1 MKLIDEL
8 KKINNWYEMKSFIDS
23 LESKKK
29 KGNIFEAL
37 TKYYLLLNPI
47 YKIQLKNVWMHYEVP
62 NDVKTYINFPNTDE
76 GIDLVAK
83 TYDGKYWAIQC
94 KYLGN
99 QESSINGKYI
109 SSFLDLSTNVCKNI
123 DLMLTITTANNK
135 SYKFDQKYDNKVL
148 FILGD
153 VWNTLDEDFFLKLHE
168 YLENNRIEYKP
179 FTPKPHQERAIKN
192 AYSHFIE
199 EDNNRGKLI
208 MACGSGKSLTAF
220 WITKELKA
228 NKIIIAVPSLALIKQ
243 TLDVWTR
250 ESLANNL
257 DINWIVVCS
266 DESVAK
272 KDEDIFTSSVK
283 DLGIEV
289 TTNIDGIVEWMKN
302 LRHEISIVF
311 TTYASGD
318 VIAKASKKANFVY
331 DFGIFD
337 EAHKTT
343 GVIDSLYSHL
353 LFDENIDIN
362 KRLFMTATEKSYK
375 GNSDEI
381 ASMDDSR
388 IYGEDFEVLTF
399 KEALE
404 SNILCDY
411 QVVAMMVTKK
421 EIAELVENN
430 NYVRVKEENI
440 SKEIESN
447 LIATTIVL
455 HKAILKYGIKH
466 TVSFHSSIQRA
477 KYFKSEEEKL
487 RKLVNNNNN
496 INIQTYH
503 VSGNTPTATRNK
515 DINSFASS
523 EQALITNA
531 RCLTEG
537 VDVPNID
544 SILFSDPRQSTVDIV
559 QAVGRAIRLSKGK
572 QFGYVLVP
580 IIIDDENITLENVK
594 NSTFDSILNIVKAL
608 STHDERIIDLFNTN
622 DSTKVFRGG
631 DLFHIDSSNIN
642 LGEKIDLNEF
652 SKNIQATILEKT
664 KILKNRPFEE
674 AREFARSL
682 NLSSGAEWK
691 KYCKGELK
699 DKEPK
704 SLDIPSNPAIAYKLS
719 GWKNMVDWLG
729 RKEYKTF
736 EDAREYIRS
745 LKIGK
750 SYKDWVKYWNINNI
764 PSDIPIQ
771 PEQRYYRFGWTN
783 WKDFLLGAE
792 NYIKPFEEA
801 REFVKKLGL
810 KTMNDWS
817 DYSTGRLKDILGEI
831 PNDIPKDPNLRYRRD
846 LDPWNWDYWLG
857 ISDIKERWLN
867 YEDALEL
874 VKNKMN
880 ELNLSGQVDFVKFRK
895 SKNYPNN
902 VPTDPLRVYGDK
914 CDMSEWYG
922 TGRKR
927 IIKRESINSNLSFK
941 EAKEIVKNYKEKP
954 NPSQISWVEYHNE
967 RFDLMKKDGI
977 VQRPD
982 IKYKEEWIGWADW
995 LGYSKKD
1002 AEELSI
1008 NGKFLSFDEAKKIL
1022 KPLNLKSEKEYKEWR
1037 KTNSIKYLPVN
1048 LTQKYCKHNSWKGIP
1063 DFLGL

>member
-8 KKINNWYEMKSFIDS
+8 KKINNWYEMKNFIDNQ
-23 LESKKK
+23 ETTKA

-99 QESSINGKYI
+99 QDSSINGKYI

-135 SYKFDQKYDNKVL
+135 SYKFEQKYDNKVS

-179 FTPKPHQERAIKN
+179 LPPKPHQERAIKN

-487 RKLVNNNNN
+487 RKLVNNN

-544 SILFSDPRQSTVDIV
+544 SILFADPRQSTVDIV

-631 DLFHIDSSNIN
+631 GLFHIDSSNIN

-664 KILKNRPFEE
+664 KMLKNRPFEE

-682 NLSSGAEWK
+682 NLSSGSEWK

-704 SLDIPSNPAIAYKLS
+704 PFDIPSNPAIAYKLS
-719 GWKNMVDWLG
+719 GWLRMEDWLG
-729 RKEYKTF
+729 SKDFLSF
-736 EDAREYIRS
+736 EEARAYIRT

-750 SYKDWVKYWNINNI
+750 TVQDWKFYWEQNSI
-764 PSDIPIQ
+764 PSNIPIQ
-771 PEQRYYRFGWTN
+771 PQQRYKRQGWIN
-783 WKDFLLGAE
+783 WKDFLIGSNIIKSFEDARK
-792 NYIKPFEEA
+792 YISQ
-801 REFVKKLGL
+801 LGL
-810 KTMNDWS
+810 KSKKDWE
-817 DYSTGRLKDILGEI
+817 DYTSGRLKNIIGEL
-831 PNDIPKDPNLRYRRD
+831 PSDIPKDPQLRYRKN
-846 LDPWNWDYWLG
+846 LIPWNWNYWLG
-857 ISDIKERWLN
+857 ISDLQEKWLDYDIALRLVQGKMLELN
-867 YEDALEL
+867 Y
-874 VKNKMN
+874 
-880 ELNLSGQVDFVKFRK
+880 SGQNDWNKFRSSDDFPK
-895 SKNYPNN
+895 N

-941 EAKEIVKNYKEKP
+941 R
-954 NPSQISWVEYHNE
+954 S
-967 RFDLMKKDGI
+967 
-977 VQRPD
+977 
-982 IKYKEEWIGWADW
+982 
-995 LGYSKKD
+995 
-1002 AEELSI
+1002 
-1008 NGKFLSFDEAKKIL
+1008 
-1022 KPLNLKSEKEYKEWR
+1022 
-1037 KTNSIKYLPVN
+1037 
-1048 LTQKYCKHNSWKGIP
+1048 
-1063 DFLGL
+1063 

>member
-1 MKLIDEL
+1 MKLVDEL
-8 KKINNWYEMKSFIDS
+8 KKIKSWYEMKSFIDS
-23 LESKKK
+23 QENTKA

-47 YKIQLKNVWMHYEVP
+47 YKTQLENVWMHYEVP
-62 NDVKTYINFPNTDE
+62 DDVKTYINFPNTDE
-76 GIDLVAK
+76 GIDLIAK
-83 TYDGKYWAIQC
+83 TNDDKYWSIQC

-99 QESSINGKYI
+99 QDSSINGKYI

-135 SYKFDQKYDNKVL
+135 SYKFEQKYDNKVS

-153 VWNTLDEDFFLKLHE
+153 VWNTLDENFFSKLHE
-168 YLENNRIEYKP
+168 YLENKIIEYKP
-179 FTPKPHQERAIKN
+179 FLPKLHQERAIKN
-192 AYSHFIE
+192 AYTYFVE

-220 WITKELKA
+220 WIAKELNTK
-228 NKIIIAVPSLALIKQ
+228 KIIIAVPSLALVKQ

-250 ESLANNL
+250 ESLANKLN
-257 DINWIVVCS
+257 INWIVVCS

-311 TTYASGD
+311 TTYASGN

-353 LFDENIDIN
+353 LFDENIHIN

-388 IYGEDFEVLTF
+388 IYGEDFEILTF

-404 SNILCDY
+404 SKILCDY
-411 QVVAMMVTKK
+411 KVVAMMVTKK
-421 EIAELVENN
+421 EIAELVKNN

-455 HKAILKYGIKH
+455 HKSILKYGIKH

-477 KYFKSEEEKL
+477 KYFRLEEEKL
-487 RKLVNNNNN
+487 RKLVNNN

-537 VDVPNID
+537 VDIPNID
-544 SILFSDPRQSTVDIV
+544 SILFADPRQSTVDIV
-559 QAVGRAIRLSKGK
+559 QAVGRAIRLSEGK
-572 QFGYVLVP
+572 QFGYILIP

-631 DLFHIDSSNIN
+631 GLFHIDSSNIN

-664 KILKNRPFEE
+664 KMLKNRPFEE

-682 NLSSGAEWK
+682 NLSSAAEWK
-691 KYCKGELK
+691 KYSKSELK

-704 SLDIPSNPAIAYKLS
+704 PFDIPSNPAIAYKLS
-719 GWKNMVDWLG
+719 GWVKMEDWLG
-729 RKEYKTF
+729 SKDFLSFDE
-736 EDAREYIRS
+736 ARAYIRT

-750 SYKDWVKYWNINNI
+750 TPKDWNTYWKDHTI
-764 PSDIPIQ
+764 PSNIPIQ
-771 PEQRYYRFGWTN
+771 PQQRYRRQGWIN
-783 WKDFLLGAE
+783 WKSFLVGAE

-801 REFVKKLGL
+801 REFIKKLGL
-810 KTMNDWS
+810 KTINDWF

-831 PNDIPKDPNLRYRRD
+831 PNNIPKDPNLRYRKN
-846 LDPWNWDYWLG
+846 LNPWNWDYWLG
-857 ISDIKERWLN
+857 ISDKKERWLD
-867 YEDALEL
+867 YEDALKL

-880 ELNLSGQVDFVKFRK
+880 ELNLSGQIDFTEFRK
-895 SKNYPNN
+895 SKNYPEN
-902 VPTDPLRVYGDK
+902 VPTDPLRVYGDN

-927 IIKRESINSNLSFK
+927 IVKRESINSNLSFK

-954 NPSQISWVEYHNE
+954 NPSQISWIGYHNE
-967 RFDLMKKDGI
+967 KFDLMKKDGI
-977 VQRPD
+977 VKRPD

-1002 AEELSI
+1002 AEELSV
-1008 NGKFLSFDEAKKIL
+1008 NGKFLFFDEAKKIL

-1037 KTNSIKYLPVN
+1037 KVNSIKYLPAN
-1048 LTQKYCKHNSWKGIP
+1048 LTQKYGKHNSWKGIP
-1063 DFLGL
+1063 DFLSL